1 MVVGIVAIKQ
11 FSADFVTSVH
21 KCLEKVCHL
30 SDFVSQSLGYARG
43 GVHLD
48 ESVRRSGH
56 SESLRCRLCGKKTS
70 AADHDLVGD
79 RRFPFDSR

>member
-1 MVVGIVAIKQ
+1 MVKLLA
-11 FSADFVTSVH
+11 SALGDEGDFRAYAS
-21 KCLEKVCHL
+21 EKLCH
-30 SDFVSQSLGYARG
+30 SRDFASQSLGYARG
-43 GVHLD
+43 GVQRE
-48 ESVRRSGH
+48 ESARRSGH